1 VLILNVFEC
10 YNGLIILNEG
20 LLGITIKIVME
31 LLLAMFRGSNGLN
44 CFGRVSKNLDE
55 IKNGSVRDF
64 HLYLVLNYEAKMRR

>member
-44 CFGRVSKNLDE
+44 CFGRVSKNLYE

-64 HLYLVLNYEAKMRR
+64 HLYLVLNYGAKMRR